1 MMKKDIMELVGAP
14 VKTMRDKE
22 PMVPFLAAKS
32 RLSVKTMAP
41 VRNRDSRFLSIVI
54 DGNTVSDEH
63 FEFEVVVETVYTKK
77 QIFNLLRGADAIYVL
92 RMRVYVVDAYGNCRM
107 IPHIKVRSFSRL
119 HQNEEMS
126 RLVNG
131 VEFH

>member
-1 MMKKDIMELVGAP
+1 MIKKTIMELVGAP

-32 RLSVKTMAP
+32 RLTVKNMAP
-41 VRNRDSRFLSIVI
+41 IRNRDSQFLSIVI
-54 DGNTVSDEH
+54 DGFTTADEH
-63 FEFEVVVETVYTKK
+63 FEVEVIIETVYTRK
-77 QIFNLLRGADAIYVL
+77 QVFNLLNGSDAMYVL
-92 RMRVYVVDAYGNCRM
+92 RMKMYVVDAYGNCKCV
-107 IPHIKVRSFSRL
+107 PHIKVRSFSRL

-126 RLVNG
+126 RLANG